1 MNFFSVIACFSEKI
15 SKFAANFKNMQ
26 EDKSDIMDED
36 LLEGESY
43 NSSSEVNEVYP
54 NAEVRVTRAQYSTL
68 HIKRLVEE
76 RKELIIDPDFQRG
89 NVWAKKQGAELVE
102 SILMGIPIPVM
113 YLFEMRDGKKQVVD
127 GRQRISAI
135 LDFLNNKLVLRDLK
149 ILVGYNDCR
158 FSDLDAKMQGIFED
172 SQMYFYIIQPPTPER
187 VKYDIFDRVNRGG
200 TRLTNQEMRNA
211 LYRGKSTRLIS
222 ELSKTDEFLR
232 ATGRGISP
240 KRMKDNYVI
249 LRSISFYLLFQK
261 SETVLEQNGEA
272 IEYKSDIDDFLAK
285 MMIFI
290 NEKASDELIADCK
303 TMFLRAMNNSY
314 EIMGEDAYRFA
325 AYEEKD
331 GRPRKRPINMPLFEM
346 LVYIF
351 SYECVSVNPQITRNS
366 INRFKASY
374 DYQNMLMSNVDSSTN
389 VAERFNAAKKLIEQ
403 IKNDTANN
411 HQ

>member
-1 MNFFSVIACFSEKI
+1 
-15 SKFAANFKNMQ
+15 MQ
-26 EDKSDIMDED
+26 EDRDIDRYDD

-43 NSSSEVNEVYP
+43 NSSAEVNEVYP

-68 HIKRLVEE
+68 HIKRLVED

-135 LDFLNNKLVLRDLK
+135 LDFLNDKLVLKDLK
-149 ILVGYNDCR
+149 ILPEYNDCK

-222 ELSKTDEFLR
+222 ELSKTEEFLR
-232 ATGRGISP
+232 ATGHGISP
-240 KRMKDNYVI
+240 KRKKDNYVV
-249 LRSISFYLLFQK
+249 LRTISFYLLYRK
-261 SETVLEQNGEA
+261 ADVVLKQNGEA

-290 NEKASDELIADCK
+290 NEKASDELIADCR

-314 EIMGEDAYRFA
+314 RIMGEDAYRFA
-325 AYEEKD
+325 AYEDESGKS
-331 GRPRKRPINMPLFEM
+331 RKRPINMPLFEM
-346 LVYIF
+346 LAYIF
-351 SYECVSVNPQITRNS
+351 SDDCVTNNSQITRDA
-366 INRFKASY
+366 INKFKDTY
-374 DYQNMLMSNVDSSTN
+374 DYQKMLMSNVDSSTN
-389 VAERFNAAKKLIEQ
+389 VSERFSTAKKLLEQ
-403 IKNDTANN
+403 IKHDTENID
-411 HQ
+411 

>member
-1 MNFFSVIACFSEKI
+1 
-15 SKFAANFKNMQ
+15 MQ
-26 EDKSDIMDED
+26 EDRDIDRYDD

-43 NSSSEVNEVYP
+43 NSSAEVNEVYP

-68 HIKRLVEE
+68 HIKRLVED

-135 LDFLNNKLVLRDLK
+135 LDFLNDKLVLKDLK
-149 ILVGYNDCR
+149 ILPEYNDCK

-222 ELSKTDEFLR
+222 ELSKTEEFLR
-232 ATGRGISP
+232 ATGHGISP
-240 KRMKDNYVI
+240 KRKKDNYVI
-249 LRSISFYLLFQK
+249 LRTISFYLLYRK
-261 SETVLEQNGEA
+261 ADVVLKQNGEA

-290 NEKASDELIADCK
+290 NEKASDELIADCR

-314 EIMGEDAYRFA
+314 RIMGEDAYRFA
-325 AYEEKD
+325 AYEDESGKS
-331 GRPRKRPINMPLFEM
+331 RKRPINMPLFEM
-346 LVYIF
+346 LAYIF
-351 SYECVSVNPQITRNS
+351 SDDCVTNNSQITRDA
-366 INRFKASY
+366 INKFKDTY
-374 DYQNMLMSNVDSSTN
+374 DYQKMLMSNVDSSTN
-389 VAERFNAAKKLIEQ
+389 VSERFSTAKKLLEQ
-403 IKNDTANN
+403 IKHDTANID
-411 HQ
+411 

>member
-1 MNFFSVIACFSEKI
+1 MS
-15 SKFAANFKNMQ
+15 
-26 EDKSDIMDED
+26 EDKNINMEED

-43 NSSSEVNEVYP
+43 NSSAEVNEVYP

-68 HIKRLVEE
+68 HIKRLVED

-113 YLFEMRDGKKQVVD
+113 YLFEMRDGSKQVVD
-127 GRQRISAI
+127 GRQRIAAI
-135 LDFLNNKLVLRDLK
+135 LDFLNDKLILRDLR
-149 ILVGYNDCR
+149 ILPEYNNFK

-222 ELSKTDEFLR
+222 ELSKSEEFLR
-232 ATGRGISP
+232 ATGHGISS
-240 KRMKDNYVI
+240 KRQKDNYVV
-249 LRSISFYLLFQK
+249 LRSISFYLLYKK
-261 SETVLEQNGEA
+261 SEIVLKQNGES

-290 NEKASDELIADCK
+290 NEKASDELIADCRA
-303 TMFLRAMNNSY
+303 MFLRAMNNSY
-314 EIMGEDAYRFA
+314 DIMGEDAYRFA
-325 AYEEKD
+325 AYEDENGKS
-331 GRPRKRPINMPLFEM
+331 RKRPINMPLFEM
-346 LVYIF
+346 LVFIF
-351 SYECVSVNPQITRNS
+351 SDDCVTTNKFVTRNA
-366 INRFKASY
+366 INKFKKSY
-374 DYQNMLMSNVDSSTN
+374 DYQKMLMSNVDSSTN
-389 VAERFNAAKKLIEQ
+389 VTERFTTALKLIKQ
-403 IKNDTANN
+403 IKDDTSNN
-411 HQ
+411 NQ

>member
-1 MNFFSVIACFSEKI
+1 
-15 SKFAANFKNMQ
+15 MQ
-26 EDKSDIMDED
+26 EDRDIDRYDD

-43 NSSSEVNEVYP
+43 NSSAEVNEVYP

-68 HIKRLVEE
+68 HIKRLVED

-135 LDFLNNKLVLRDLK
+135 LDFLNDKLVLKDLK
-149 ILVGYNDCR
+149 ILPEYNDCK

-222 ELSKTDEFLR
+222 ELSKTEEFLR
-232 ATGRGISP
+232 ATGHGISP
-240 KRMKDNYVI
+240 KRKKDNYVV
-249 LRSISFYLLFQK
+249 LRTISFYLLYK
-261 SETVLEQNGEA
+261 KADVVLKQNGEA

-290 NEKASDELIADCK
+290 NEKASDELIADCR

-314 EIMGEDAYRFA
+314 RIMGEDAYRFA
-325 AYEEKD
+325 AYEDESGKS
-331 GRPRKRPINMPLFEM
+331 RKRPINMPLFEM
-346 LVYIF
+346 LAYVF
-351 SYECVSVNPQITRNS
+351 SDDCVTNNSQFTRDA
-366 INRFKASY
+366 INKFKDTY
-374 DYQNMLMSNVDSSTN
+374 DYQKMLMSNVDSSTN
-389 VAERFNAAKKLIEQ
+389 VSERFSTAKKLLEQ
-403 IKNDTANN
+403 IKHDTANID
-411 HQ
+411 

>member
-1 MNFFSVIACFSEKI
+1 MS
-15 SKFAANFKNMQ
+15 
-26 EDKSDIMDED
+26 EDKNINMEED

-43 NSSSEVNEVYP
+43 NSSAEVNEVYP

-68 HIKRLVEE
+68 HIKRLVED

-113 YLFEMRDGKKQVVD
+113 YLFEMRDGSKQVVD
-127 GRQRISAI
+127 GRQRIAAI
-135 LDFLNNKLVLRDLK
+135 LDFLNDKLILRDLK
-149 ILVGYNDCR
+149 ILPEYNNFK

-222 ELSKTDEFLR
+222 ELSKSEEFLR
-232 ATGRGISP
+232 ATGHGISS
-240 KRMKDNYVI
+240 KRQKDNYVV
-249 LRSISFYLLFQK
+249 LRSISFYLLYKK
-261 SETVLEQNGEA
+261 SEIVLKQNGES

-290 NEKASDELIADCK
+290 NEKASDELIADCRA
-303 TMFLRAMNNSY
+303 MFLRAMNNSY
-314 EIMGEDAYRFA
+314 DIMGEDAYRFA
-325 AYEEKD
+325 AYEDENGKS
-331 GRPRKRPINMPLFEM
+331 RKRPINMPLFEM
-346 LVYIF
+346 LVFIF
-351 SYECVSVNPQITRNS
+351 SDDCVTTNKFVTRNA
-366 INRFKASY
+366 INKFKESY
-374 DYQNMLMSNVDSSTN
+374 DYQKMLMSNVDSSTN
-389 VAERFNAAKKLIEQ
+389 VTERFTTALKLIKQ
-403 IKNDTANN
+403 IKDDTSNN
-411 HQ
+411 NQ

>member
-1 MNFFSVIACFSEKI
+1 
-15 SKFAANFKNMQ
+15 MQ
-26 EDKSDIMDED
+26 EDPYVNKDEE

-43 NSSSEVNEVYP
+43 NSSSEVNQVYP

-68 HIKRLVEE
+68 HIKRLVED
-76 RKELIIDPDFQRG
+76 RKELVIDPDFQRG

-135 LDFLNNKLVLRDLK
+135 LDFLNDKLVLKDLK
-149 ILVGYNDCR
+149 ILPKYNDCR

-222 ELSKTDEFLR
+222 ELSKTEEFLK
-232 ATGRGISP
+232 ATGHGISP
-240 KRMKDNYVI
+240 KRKKDHYVI
-249 LRSISFYLLFQK
+249 LRTISFYLFYKK
-261 SETVLEQNGEA
+261 SDIVLEQNGET

-285 MMIFI
+285 MMVFI
-290 NEKASDELIADCK
+290 NEKASEELIDDCRTK
-303 TMFLRAMNNSY
+303 FLRAMNNSY
-314 EIMGEDAYRFA
+314 SIMGEDAYRFA
-325 AYEEKD
+325 AYEDENGKS
-331 GRPRKRPINMPLFEM
+331 RKRPINMPLFEM
-346 LVYIF
+346 LVYVF
-351 SYECVSVNPQITRNS
+351 SDDCVTKNTQITRKA
-366 INRFKASY
+366 IKKFKDSY
-374 DYQNMLMSNVDSSTN
+374 DYQKMLMSNVDSSTN
-389 VAERFNAAKKLIEQ
+389 VLERFSTANKLLEQ
-403 IKNDTANN
+403 IKDDTANN
-411 HQ
+411 Y

>member
-1 MNFFSVIACFSEKI
+1 
-15 SKFAANFKNMQ
+15 MQ
-26 EDKSDIMDED
+26 EDIEIDRDDD

-43 NSSSEVNEVYP
+43 NSSAEVNEVYP

-135 LDFLNNKLVLRDLK
+135 LDFLNDKLVLKDLK
-149 ILVGYNDCR
+149 ILPEYNDCK
-158 FSDLDAKMQGIFED
+158 FTDLDAKMQGIFED

-222 ELSKTDEFLR
+222 ELSKSEEFLR
-232 ATGRGISP
+232 ATGHGISP
-240 KRMKDNYVI
+240 KRQKDNYVV
-249 LRSISFYLLFQK
+249 LRTISFYLLYKK
-261 SETVLEQNGEA
+261 SELVIKQNGES

-290 NEKASDELIADCK
+290 NEKASDELIADCRA
-303 TMFLRAMNNSY
+303 MFLRAMNNSY
-314 EIMGEDAYRFA
+314 DIMGEDAYRFA
-325 AYEEKD
+325 AYEVETGKS
-331 GRPRKRPINMPLFEM
+331 RKRPINMPLFEM

-351 SYECVSVNPQITRNS
+351 SDSCVRKDIQVTRDV
-366 INRFKASY
+366 IERFKDSY
-374 DYQNMLMSNVDSSTN
+374 DYQILLMSNVDSSIN
-389 VAERFNAAKKLIEQ
+389 VMERFTTAEKLLEQ
-403 IKNDTANN
+403 IKNDTANSN
-411 HQ
+411 

>member
-1 MNFFSVIACFSEKI
+1 MS
-15 SKFAANFKNMQ
+15 
-26 EDKSDIMDED
+26 EDKNINMEED

-43 NSSSEVNEVYP
+43 NSSAEVNEVYP

-68 HIKRLVEE
+68 HIKRLVED

-113 YLFEMRDGKKQVVD
+113 YLFEMRDGSKQVVD
-127 GRQRISAI
+127 GRQRIAAI
-135 LDFLNNKLVLRDLK
+135 LDFLNDKLILRDLK
-149 ILVGYNDCR
+149 ILPEYNNFK

-222 ELSKTDEFLR
+222 ELSKSEEFLR
-232 ATGRGISP
+232 ATGHGISS
-240 KRMKDNYVI
+240 KRQKDNYVV
-249 LRSISFYLLFQK
+249 LRSISFYLFYKK
-261 SETVLEQNGEA
+261 SEFVLKQNGES

-290 NEKASDELIADCK
+290 NEKASDELIADCRA
-303 TMFLRAMNNSY
+303 MFLRAMNNSY
-314 EIMGEDAYRFA
+314 DIMGEDAYRFA
-325 AYEEKD
+325 AYEDENGKS
-331 GRPRKRPINMPLFEM
+331 RKRPINMPLFEM
-346 LVYIF
+346 LVFIF
-351 SYECVSVNPQITRNS
+351 SDDCVTTNKFVTRNA
-366 INRFKASY
+366 INKFKESY
-374 DYQNMLMSNVDSSTN
+374 DYQKMLMSNVDSSTN
-389 VAERFNAAKKLIEQ
+389 VTERFTTALKLIKQ
-403 IKNDTANN
+403 IKDDTSNN
-411 HQ
+411 NQ

>member
-1 MNFFSVIACFSEKI
+1 MS
-15 SKFAANFKNMQ
+15 
-26 EDKSDIMDED
+26 EDKNINMEED

-43 NSSSEVNEVYP
+43 NSSAEVNEVYP

-68 HIKRLVEE
+68 HIKRLVED

-113 YLFEMRDGKKQVVD
+113 YLFEMRDGSKQVVD
-127 GRQRISAI
+127 GRQRIAAI
-135 LDFLNNKLVLRDLK
+135 LDFLNDKLILRDLK
-149 ILVGYNDCR
+149 ILPEYNNFK

-222 ELSKTDEFLR
+222 ELSKSEEFLR
-232 ATGRGISP
+232 ATGHGISS
-240 KRMKDNYVI
+240 KRQKDNYVV
-249 LRSISFYLLFQK
+249 LRSISFYLLYKK
-261 SETVLEQNGEA
+261 SEIVLKQNGES

-290 NEKASDELIADCK
+290 NEKASDELIADCRA
-303 TMFLRAMNNSY
+303 MFLRAMNNSFD
-314 EIMGEDAYRFA
+314 IMGEDAYRFV
-325 AYEEKD
+325 AYEDENGKS
-331 GRPRKRPINMPLFEM
+331 RKRPINMPLFEM
-346 LVYIF
+346 LVFIF
-351 SYECVSVNPQITRNS
+351 SDDCVTTNKLVTRNA
-366 INRFKASY
+366 INKFKESY
-374 DYQNMLMSNVDSSTN
+374 DYQKMLMSNVDSSTN
-389 VAERFNAAKKLIEQ
+389 VTERFTTALKLIKQ
-403 IKNDTANN
+403 IKDDTSNN
-411 HQ
+411 NQ

>member
-1 MNFFSVIACFSEKI
+1 
-15 SKFAANFKNMQ
+15 MQ
-26 EDKSDIMDED
+26 EDIEIDRDDD

-43 NSSSEVNEVYP
+43 NSWAEVNEVYP

-135 LDFLNNKLVLRDLK
+135 LDFLNDKLVLKDLK
-149 ILVGYNDCR
+149 ILPEYNDCK
-158 FSDLDAKMQGIFED
+158 FTDLDAKMQGIFED

-222 ELSKTDEFLR
+222 ELSKSEEFLR
-232 ATGRGISP
+232 ATGHGISP
-240 KRMKDNYVI
+240 KRQKDNYVV
-249 LRSISFYLLFQK
+249 LRTISFYLLYKK
-261 SETVLEQNGEA
+261 SELVIKQNGES

-290 NEKASDELIADCK
+290 NEKASDELIADCRA
-303 TMFLRAMNNSY
+303 MFLRAMNNSY
-314 EIMGEDAYRFA
+314 DIMGEGAYRFA
-325 AYEEKD
+325 AYEVETGKS
-331 GRPRKRPINMPLFEM
+331 RKRPINMPLFEM

-351 SYECVSVNPQITRNS
+351 SDSCVRKDIQVTRDV
-366 INRFKASY
+366 IERFKDSY
-374 DYQNMLMSNVDSSTN
+374 DYQILLMSNVDSSIN
-389 VAERFNAAKKLIEQ
+389 VMERFTTAEKLLEQ
-403 IKNDTANN
+403 IKNDTANSN
-411 HQ
+411 

>member
-1 MNFFSVIACFSEKI
+1 MS
-15 SKFAANFKNMQ
+15 
-26 EDKSDIMDED
+26 EDKNINMGED

-43 NSSSEVNEVYP
+43 NSSAEVNEVYP

-68 HIKRLVEE
+68 HIKRLVED

-135 LDFLNNKLVLRDLK
+135 LDFLNDKLVLKDLK
-149 ILVGYNDCR
+149 ILPEYNDCK

-222 ELSKTDEFLR
+222 ELSKTEEFLR
-232 ATGRGISP
+232 ATGHGISP
-240 KRMKDNYVI
+240 KRKKDNYVI
-249 LRSISFYLLFQK
+249 LRTISFYLLYRK
-261 SETVLEQNGEA
+261 ADVVLKQNGEA

-290 NEKASDELIADCK
+290 NEKASDELIADCR

-314 EIMGEDAYRFA
+314 RIMGEDAYRFA
-325 AYEEKD
+325 AYEDESGKS
-331 GRPRKRPINMPLFEM
+331 RKRPINMPLFEM
-346 LVYIF
+346 LAYIF
-351 SYECVSVNPQITRNS
+351 SDDCVTNNSQITRDA
-366 INRFKASY
+366 INKFKDTY
-374 DYQNMLMSNVDSSTN
+374 DYQKMLMSNVDSSTN
-389 VAERFNAAKKLIEQ
+389 VSERFSTAKKLLEQ
-403 IKNDTANN
+403 IKHDTANID
-411 HQ
+411 

>member
-1 MNFFSVIACFSEKI
+1 
-15 SKFAANFKNMQ
+15 MQ
-26 EDKSDIMDED
+26 EDRDIDRYDD

-43 NSSSEVNEVYP
+43 NSSAEVNEVYP

-68 HIKRLVEE
+68 HIKRLVED

-135 LDFLNNKLVLRDLK
+135 LDFLNDKLVLKDLK
-149 ILVGYNDCR
+149 ILPEYNDCK

-222 ELSKTDEFLR
+222 ELSKTEEFLR
-232 ATGRGISP
+232 ATGHGISP
-240 KRMKDNYVI
+240 KRKKDNYVV
-249 LRSISFYLLFQK
+249 LRTISFYLLYRK
-261 SETVLEQNGEA
+261 ADVVLKQNGEA

-290 NEKASDELIADCK
+290 NEKASDELIADCR

-314 EIMGEDAYRFA
+314 RIMGEDAYRFA
-325 AYEEKD
+325 AYEDESGKS
-331 GRPRKRPINMPLFEM
+331 RKRPINMPLFEM
-346 LVYIF
+346 LAYIF
-351 SYECVSVNPQITRNS
+351 SDDCVTNNSQITRDA
-366 INRFKASY
+366 INKFKDTY
-374 DYQNMLMSNVDSSTN
+374 DYQKMLMSNVDSSTN
-389 VAERFNAAKKLIEQ
+389 VTERF
-403 IKNDTANN
+403 
-411 HQ
+411 

>member
-1 MNFFSVIACFSEKI
+1 MS
-15 SKFAANFKNMQ
+15 
-26 EDKSDIMDED
+26 EDKNINMEED

-43 NSSSEVNEVYP
+43 NSSAEVNEVYP

-68 HIKRLVEE
+68 HIKRLVED

-113 YLFEMRDGKKQVVD
+113 YLFEVKDGKKQVVD
-127 GRQRISAI
+127 GRQRITAI
-135 LDFLNNKLVLRDLK
+135 LDFLNDKLVLRDLK
-149 ILVGYNDCR
+149 ILPKYNDCR

-222 ELSKTDEFLR
+222 ELSKSEEFLR
-232 ATGRGISP
+232 ATGHGISP
-240 KRMKDNYVI
+240 KRQKDNYVV
-249 LRSISFYLLFQK
+249 LRTISFYLLYRK
-261 SETVLEQNGEA
+261 AEDVLRQNGEA

-290 NEKASDELIADCK
+290 NEKASDELIADCRA
-303 TMFLRAMNNSY
+303 MFLRAMNNSY
-314 EIMGEDAYRFA
+314 DIMGEDAYRFA
-325 AYEEKD
+325 AYEDENGKS
-331 GRPRKRPINMPLFEM
+331 RKRPINMPLFEM

-351 SYECVSVNPQITRNS
+351 SDDCVSVDPQITRNA
-366 INRFKASY
+366 IDKFKDTY
-374 DYQNMLMSNVDSSTN
+374 DYQKMLMSNVDSSTN
-389 VAERFNAAKKLIEQ
+389 VTERFSTAKKLIDQ
-403 IKNDTANN
+403 IKHDTANN
-411 HQ
+411 YQ

>member
-1 MNFFSVIACFSEKI
+1 
-15 SKFAANFKNMQ
+15 MQ
-26 EDKSDIMDED
+26 EDRDIDRYDD

-43 NSSSEVNEVYP
+43 NSSAEVNEVYP

-68 HIKRLVEE
+68 HIKRLVED

-135 LDFLNNKLVLRDLK
+135 LDFLNDKLVLKDLK
-149 ILVGYNDCR
+149 ILPEYNDCK

-222 ELSKTDEFLR
+222 ELSKTEEFLR
-232 ATGRGISP
+232 ATGHGISP
-240 KRMKDNYVI
+240 KRKKDNYVV
-249 LRSISFYLLFQK
+249 LRTISFYLLYRK
-261 SETVLEQNGEA
+261 ADVVLKQNGEA

-290 NEKASDELIADCK
+290 NEKASDELIADCR

-314 EIMGEDAYRFA
+314 RIMGEDAYRFA
-325 AYEEKD
+325 AYEDESGKS
-331 GRPRKRPINMPLFEM
+331 RKRPINMPLFEM
-346 LVYIF
+346 LAYIF
-351 SYECVSVNPQITRNS
+351 SDDCVTNNSQITRDA
-366 INRFKASY
+366 INKFKDTY
-374 DYQNMLMSNVDSSTN
+374 DYQKMLMSNVDSSTN
-389 VAERFNAAKKLIEQ
+389 VSERFSTAKKLLEQ
-403 IKNDTANN
+403 IKHDTANID
-411 HQ
+411 

>member
-1 MNFFSVIACFSEKI
+1 MS
-15 SKFAANFKNMQ
+15 
-26 EDKSDIMDED
+26 EDKNINMEED

-43 NSSSEVNEVYP
+43 NSSAEVNEVYP

-68 HIKRLVEE
+68 HIKRLVED

-113 YLFEMRDGKKQVVD
+113 YLFEMRDGSKQVVD
-127 GRQRISAI
+127 GRQRITAI
-135 LDFLNNKLVLRDLK
+135 LDFLNDKLVLKDLK
-149 ILVGYNDCR
+149 ILPEYNYCR

-222 ELSKTDEFLR
+222 ELSKSEEFLK
-232 ATGRGISP
+232 ATGHGISS
-240 KRMKDNYVI
+240 KRQKDNYVV
-249 LRSISFYLLFQK
+249 LRSISFYLLYRK
-261 SETVLEQNGEA
+261 SETVLKQNGEA

-290 NEKASDELIADCK
+290 NEKASDELIADCRA
-303 TMFLRAMNNSY
+303 MFLRAMHNSY
-314 EIMGEDAYRFA
+314 DIMGEDAYRFA
-325 AYEEKD
+325 AYEDENGKS
-331 GRPRKRPINMPLFEM
+331 RKRPINMPLFEM
-346 LVYIF
+346 LVFIF
-351 SYECVSVNPQITRNS
+351 TDDCVTVNKLVTRNA
-366 INRFKASY
+366 INRFKESY
-374 DYQNMLMSNVDSSTN
+374 DYQQMLMSNVDSSTN
-389 VAERFNAAKKLIEQ
+389 VTERFTTALKLIKQ
-403 IKNDTANN
+403 IKDDTSNN
-411 HQ
+411 NQ

>member
-1 MNFFSVIACFSEKI
+1 
-15 SKFAANFKNMQ
+15 MQ
-26 EDKSDIMDED
+26 EDRDIDRYDD

-43 NSSSEVNEVYP
+43 NSSAEVNEVYP
-54 NAEVRVTRAQYSTL
+54 NAEVRVTRAQYSSL
-68 HIKRLVEE
+68 HIKRLVED

-135 LDFLNNKLVLRDLK
+135 LDFLNDKLVLKDLK
-149 ILVGYNDCR
+149 ILPEYNDCK

-222 ELSKTDEFLR
+222 ELSKTEEFLR
-232 ATGRGISP
+232 ATGHGISP
-240 KRMKDNYVI
+240 KRKKDNYVV
-249 LRSISFYLLFQK
+249 LRTISFYLLYRK
-261 SETVLEQNGEA
+261 ADVVLKQNGEA

-290 NEKASDELIADCK
+290 NEKASDELIADCR

-314 EIMGEDAYRFA
+314 RIMGEDAYRFA
-325 AYEEKD
+325 AYEDESGKS
-331 GRPRKRPINMPLFEM
+331 RKRPINMPLFEM
-346 LVYIF
+346 LAYIF
-351 SYECVSVNPQITRNS
+351 SDDCVTNNSQITRDA
-366 INRFKASY
+366 INKFKDTY
-374 DYQNMLMSNVDSSTN
+374 DYQKMLMSNVDSSTN
-389 VAERFNAAKKLIEQ
+389 VTERFSTAKKLLEQ
-403 IKNDTANN
+403 IKHDTANID
-411 HQ
+411 

>member
-1 MNFFSVIACFSEKI
+1 MS
-15 SKFAANFKNMQ
+15 
-26 EDKSDIMDED
+26 EDKNINMEED

-43 NSSSEVNEVYP
+43 NSSAEVNEVYP

-68 HIKRLVEE
+68 HIKRLVED

-113 YLFEMRDGKKQVVD
+113 YLFEMRDGSKQVVD
-127 GRQRISAI
+127 GRQRIAAI
-135 LDFLNNKLVLRDLK
+135 LDFLNDKLILRDLR
-149 ILVGYNDCR
+149 ILPEYNNFK

-222 ELSKTDEFLR
+222 ELSKSEEFLR
-232 ATGRGISP
+232 ATGHGISS
-240 KRMKDNYVI
+240 KRQKDNYVV
-249 LRSISFYLLFQK
+249 LRSISFYLLYKK
-261 SETVLEQNGEA
+261 SEIVLKQNGES

-290 NEKASDELIADCK
+290 NEKASDELIADCRA
-303 TMFLRAMNNSY
+303 MFLRAMNNSY
-314 EIMGEDAYRFA
+314 DIMGEDAYRFA
-325 AYEEKD
+325 AYEDENGKS
-331 GRPRKRPINMPLFEM
+331 RKRPINMPLFEM
-346 LVYIF
+346 LVFIF
-351 SYECVSVNPQITRNS
+351 SDDCVTTNKFVTRNS
-366 INRFKASY
+366 INKFKKSY
-374 DYQNMLMSNVDSSTN
+374 DYQKMLMSNVDSSTN
-389 VAERFNAAKKLIEQ
+389 VTERFTTALKLIKQ
-403 IKNDTANN
+403 IKDDTSNN
-411 HQ
+411 NQ

>member
-1 MNFFSVIACFSEKI
+1 
-15 SKFAANFKNMQ
+15 MQ
-26 EDKSDIMDED
+26 EDRDIDRYDD

-43 NSSSEVNEVYP
+43 NSSAEVNEVYP

-68 HIKRLVEE
+68 HIKRLVED

-135 LDFLNNKLVLRDLK
+135 LDFLNDKLVLKDLK
-149 ILVGYNDCR
+149 ILPEYNDCK

-222 ELSKTDEFLR
+222 ELSKTEEFLR
-232 ATGRGISP
+232 ATGHGISP
-240 KRMKDNYVI
+240 KRKKDNYVI
-249 LRSISFYLLFQK
+249 LRTISFYLLYRK
-261 SETVLEQNGEA
+261 ADVVLKQNGEA

-290 NEKASDELIADCK
+290 NEKASDELIADCR

-314 EIMGEDAYRFA
+314 RIMGEDAYRFA
-325 AYEEKD
+325 AYEDESGKS
-331 GRPRKRPINMPLFEM
+331 RKRPINMPLFEM
-346 LVYIF
+346 LAYIF
-351 SYECVSVNPQITRNS
+351 SDDCVTNNSKITRDA
-366 INRFKASY
+366 INKFKDTY
-374 DYQNMLMSNVDSSTN
+374 DYQKMLMSNVDSSTN
-389 VAERFNAAKKLIEQ
+389 VSERFSTAKKLLEQ
-403 IKNDTANN
+403 IKHDTANID
-411 HQ
+411 

>member
-1 MNFFSVIACFSEKI
+1 
-15 SKFAANFKNMQ
+15 MQ
-26 EDKSDIMDED
+26 EDPYVNKDEE

-43 NSSSEVNEVYP
+43 NSSSEVNQVYP

-68 HIKRLVEE
+68 HIKRLVED
-76 RKELIIDPDFQRG
+76 RKELVIDPDFQRG

-135 LDFLNNKLVLRDLK
+135 LDFLNDKLVLKDLK
-149 ILVGYNDCR
+149 ILPKYNDCR

-222 ELSKTDEFLR
+222 ELSKTEEFLK
-232 ATGRGISP
+232 ATGHGISP
-240 KRMKDNYVI
+240 KRKKDHYVI
-249 LRSISFYLLFQK
+249 LRTISFYLFYKK
-261 SETVLEQNGEA
+261 SDIVLEQNGET

-285 MMIFI
+285 MMVFI
-290 NEKASDELIADCK
+290 NEKASEELIDDCRTK
-303 TMFLRAMNNSY
+303 FLRAMNNSY
-314 EIMGEDAYRFA
+314 SIMGEDAYRFA
-325 AYEEKD
+325 AYEDENGKS
-331 GRPRKRPINMPLFEM
+331 RKRPINMPLFEM
-346 LVYIF
+346 LVYVF
-351 SYECVSVNPQITRNS
+351 SDDCVAKNTQITRKA
-366 INRFKASY
+366 IKKFKDSY
-374 DYQNMLMSNVDSSTN
+374 DYQKMLMSNVDSSTN
-389 VAERFNAAKKLIEQ
+389 VLERFSTANKLLEQ
-403 IKNDTANN
+403 IKDDTANN
-411 HQ
+411 Y

>member
-1 MNFFSVIACFSEKI
+1 MS
-15 SKFAANFKNMQ
+15 
-26 EDKSDIMDED
+26 EDKNINMEED

-43 NSSSEVNEVYP
+43 NSSAEVNEVYP

-68 HIKRLVEE
+68 HIKRLVED

-113 YLFEMRDGKKQVVD
+113 YLFEMRDGSKQVVD
-127 GRQRISAI
+127 GRQRIAAI
-135 LDFLNNKLVLRDLK
+135 LDFLNDKLILRDLK
-149 ILVGYNDCR
+149 ILPEYNNFK

-222 ELSKTDEFLR
+222 ELSKSEEFLR
-232 ATGRGISP
+232 ATGHGISS
-240 KRMKDNYVI
+240 KRQKDNYVV
-249 LRSISFYLLFQK
+249 LRSISFYLLYKK
-261 SETVLEQNGEA
+261 SEIVLKQNGES

-290 NEKASDELIADCK
+290 NEKASDELIADCRA
-303 TMFLRAMNNSY
+303 MFLRAMNNSY
-314 EIMGEDAYRFA
+314 DIMGEDAYRFA
-325 AYEEKD
+325 AYEDENGKS
-331 GRPRKRPINMPLFEM
+331 RKRPINMPLFEM
-346 LVYIF
+346 LVFIF
-351 SYECVSVNPQITRNS
+351 SDDCVTTNKLVTRNA
-366 INRFKASY
+366 INKFKESY
-374 DYQNMLMSNVDSSTN
+374 DYQKMLMSNVDSSTN
-389 VAERFNAAKKLIEQ
+389 VTERFTTALKLIKQ
-403 IKNDTANN
+403 IKNDTSNN
-411 HQ
+411 NQ

>member
-1 MNFFSVIACFSEKI
+1 MS
-15 SKFAANFKNMQ
+15 
-26 EDKSDIMDED
+26 EDKNINMEED

-43 NSSSEVNEVYP
+43 NSSAEVNEVYP

-68 HIKRLVEE
+68 HIKRLVED

-113 YLFEMRDGKKQVVD
+113 YLFEMRDGSKQVVD
-127 GRQRISAI
+127 GRQRIAAI
-135 LDFLNNKLVLRDLK
+135 LDFLNDKLILRDLK
-149 ILVGYNDCR
+149 ILPEYNNFK

-222 ELSKTDEFLR
+222 ELSKSEKFLR
-232 ATGRGISP
+232 ATGHGISS
-240 KRMKDNYVI
+240 KRQKDNYVV
-249 LRSISFYLLFQK
+249 LRSISFYLLYKK
-261 SETVLEQNGEA
+261 SEFVLKQNGES

-290 NEKASDELIADCK
+290 NEKASDELIADCRA
-303 TMFLRAMNNSY
+303 MFLRAMNNSY
-314 EIMGEDAYRFA
+314 DIMGEDAYRFA
-325 AYEEKD
+325 AYEDENGKS
-331 GRPRKRPINMPLFEM
+331 RKRPINMPLFEM
-346 LVYIF
+346 LVFIF
-351 SYECVSVNPQITRNS
+351 SDDCVTTNKLVTRNA
-366 INRFKASY
+366 INKFKESY
-374 DYQNMLMSNVDSSTN
+374 DYQKMLMSNVDSSTN
-389 VAERFNAAKKLIEQ
+389 VTERFTTALKLIKQ
-403 IKNDTANN
+403 IKDDTSNN
-411 HQ
+411 NQ

>member
-1 MNFFSVIACFSEKI
+1 MS
-15 SKFAANFKNMQ
+15 
-26 EDKSDIMDED
+26 EDKNINMEED

-43 NSSSEVNEVYP
+43 NSSAEVNEVYP

-68 HIKRLVEE
+68 HIKRLVED

-113 YLFEMRDGKKQVVD
+113 YLFEMRDGSKQVVD
-127 GRQRISAI
+127 GRQRIAAI
-135 LDFLNNKLVLRDLK
+135 LDFLNDKLILRDLR
-149 ILVGYNDCR
+149 ILPEYNNFK

-222 ELSKTDEFLR
+222 ELSKSEEFLR
-232 ATGRGISP
+232 ATGHGISS
-240 KRMKDNYVI
+240 KRQKDNYVV
-249 LRSISFYLLFQK
+249 LRSISFYLLYKK
-261 SETVLEQNGEA
+261 SEVVLKQNGES

-290 NEKASDELIADCK
+290 NEKASDELIADCRA
-303 TMFLRAMNNSY
+303 MFLRAMNNSY
-314 EIMGEDAYRFA
+314 DIMGEDAYRFA
-325 AYEEKD
+325 AYEDENGKS
-331 GRPRKRPINMPLFEM
+331 RKRPINMPLFEM
-346 LVYIF
+346 LVFIF
-351 SYECVSVNPQITRNS
+351 SDDCVTTNKLVTRNA
-366 INRFKASY
+366 INKFKESY
-374 DYQNMLMSNVDSSTN
+374 DYQKMLMSNVDSSTN
-389 VAERFNAAKKLIEQ
+389 VTERFTTALKLIKQ
-403 IKNDTANN
+403 IKDDTSNN
-411 HQ
+411 NQ

>member
-1 MNFFSVIACFSEKI
+1 
-15 SKFAANFKNMQ
+15 MQ
-26 EDKSDIMDED
+26 EDRDRDIDRYDD

-43 NSSSEVNEVYP
+43 NSSAEVNEVYP

-68 HIKRLVEE
+68 HIKRLVED

-135 LDFLNNKLVLRDLK
+135 LDFLNDKLVLKDLK
-149 ILVGYNDCR
+149 ILPEYNDCK

-222 ELSKTDEFLR
+222 ELSKTEEFLR
-232 ATGRGISP
+232 ATGHGISP
-240 KRMKDNYVI
+240 KRKKDNYVI
-249 LRSISFYLLFQK
+249 LRTISFYLLYRK
-261 SETVLEQNGEA
+261 ADVVLKQNGEA

-290 NEKASDELIADCK
+290 NEKASDELIADCR

-314 EIMGEDAYRFA
+314 RIMGEDAYRFA
-325 AYEEKD
+325 AYEDESGKS
-331 GRPRKRPINMPLFEM
+331 RKRPINMPLFEM
-346 LVYIF
+346 LAYIF
-351 SYECVSVNPQITRNS
+351 SDDCVTNNSQITRDA
-366 INRFKASY
+366 INKFKDTY
-374 DYQNMLMSNVDSSTN
+374 DYQKMLMSNVDSSTN
-389 VAERFNAAKKLIEQ
+389 VSERFSTAKKLLEQ
-403 IKNDTANN
+403 IKHDTANID
-411 HQ
+411 

>member
-1 MNFFSVIACFSEKI
+1 MS
-15 SKFAANFKNMQ
+15 
-26 EDKSDIMDED
+26 EDKNINMEED

-43 NSSSEVNEVYP
+43 NSSAEVNDVYP

-68 HIKRLVEE
+68 HIKRLVED

-113 YLFEMRDGKKQVVD
+113 YLFEMRDGSKQVVD
-127 GRQRISAI
+127 GRQRIAAI
-135 LDFLNNKLVLRDLK
+135 LDFLNDKLILRDLK
-149 ILVGYNDCR
+149 ILPEYNNFK

-222 ELSKTDEFLR
+222 ELSKSEEFLR
-232 ATGRGISP
+232 ATGHGISS
-240 KRMKDNYVI
+240 KRQKDNYVV
-249 LRSISFYLLFQK
+249 LRSISFYLLYKK
-261 SETVLEQNGEA
+261 SEIVLKQNGES

-290 NEKASDELIADCK
+290 NEKASDELIADCRA
-303 TMFLRAMNNSY
+303 MFLRAMNNSY
-314 EIMGEDAYRFA
+314 DIMGEDAYRFA
-325 AYEEKD
+325 AYEDENGKS
-331 GRPRKRPINMPLFEM
+331 RKRPINMPLFEM
-346 LVYIF
+346 LVFIF
-351 SYECVSVNPQITRNS
+351 SDDCVTTNKFVTRNA
-366 INRFKASY
+366 INKFKESY
-374 DYQNMLMSNVDSSTN
+374 DYQKMLMSNVDSSTN
-389 VAERFNAAKKLIEQ
+389 VTERFTTALKLIKQ
-403 IKNDTANN
+403 IKDDTSNN
-411 HQ
+411 NQ

>member
-1 MNFFSVIACFSEKI
+1 
-15 SKFAANFKNMQ
+15 MQ
-26 EDKSDIMDED
+26 EDRDIDRYDD

-43 NSSSEVNEVYP
+43 NSSAEVNEVYP

-68 HIKRLVEE
+68 HIKRLVED

-135 LDFLNNKLVLRDLK
+135 LDFLNDKLVLKDLK
-149 ILVGYNDCR
+149 ILPEYNDCK

-222 ELSKTDEFLR
+222 ELSKTEEFLR
-232 ATGRGISP
+232 ATGHGISP
-240 KRMKDNYVI
+240 KRKKDNYVI
-249 LRSISFYLLFQK
+249 LRTISFYLLYRK
-261 SETVLEQNGEA
+261 ADVVLKQNGEA

-290 NEKASDELIADCK
+290 NEKASDELIADCR

-314 EIMGEDAYRFA
+314 RIMGEDAYRFA
-325 AYEEKD
+325 ANEDESGKS
-331 GRPRKRPINMPLFEM
+331 RKRPINMPLFEM
-346 LVYIF
+346 LAYIF
-351 SYECVSVNPQITRNS
+351 SDDCVTNNSQITRDA
-366 INRFKASY
+366 INKFKDTY
-374 DYQNMLMSNVDSSTN
+374 DYQKMLMSNVDSSTN
-389 VAERFNAAKKLIEQ
+389 VSERFSTAKKLLEQ
-403 IKNDTANN
+403 IKHDTANID
-411 HQ
+411 

>member
-1 MNFFSVIACFSEKI
+1 
-15 SKFAANFKNMQ
+15 MQ
-26 EDKSDIMDED
+26 EDRDRDIDRYDD

-43 NSSSEVNEVYP
+43 NSSAEVNEVYP

-68 HIKRLVEE
+68 HIKRLVED

-135 LDFLNNKLVLRDLK
+135 LDFLNDKLVLKDLK
-149 ILVGYNDCR
+149 ILPEYNDCK

-222 ELSKTDEFLR
+222 ELSKTEEFLR
-232 ATGRGISP
+232 ATGHGISP
-240 KRMKDNYVI
+240 KRKKDNYVV
-249 LRSISFYLLFQK
+249 LRTISFYLLYRK
-261 SETVLEQNGEA
+261 ADVVLKQNGEA

-290 NEKASDELIADCK
+290 NEKASDELIADCR

-314 EIMGEDAYRFA
+314 RIMGEDAYRFA
-325 AYEEKD
+325 AYEDESGKS
-331 GRPRKRPINMPLFEM
+331 RKRPINMPLFEM
-346 LVYIF
+346 LAYIF
-351 SYECVSVNPQITRNS
+351 SDDCVTNNSQITRDA
-366 INRFKASY
+366 INKFKDTY
-374 DYQNMLMSNVDSSTN
+374 DYQKMLMSNVDSSTN
-389 VAERFNAAKKLIEQ
+389 VTERFSTAKKLLEQ
-403 IKNDTANN
+403 IKHDTANID
-411 HQ
+411 

>member
-1 MNFFSVIACFSEKI
+1 
-15 SKFAANFKNMQ
+15 MQ
-26 EDKSDIMDED
+26 EDRDIDRYDD

-43 NSSSEVNEVYP
+43 NSSAEVNEVYP

-68 HIKRLVEE
+68 HIKRLVED

-135 LDFLNNKLVLRDLK
+135 LDFLNDKLVLKDLK
-149 ILVGYNDCR
+149 ILPEYNDCK

-222 ELSKTDEFLR
+222 ELSKTEEFLR
-232 ATGRGISP
+232 ATGHGISP
-240 KRMKDNYVI
+240 KRKKDNYVI
-249 LRSISFYLLFQK
+249 LRTISFYLLYRK
-261 SETVLEQNGEA
+261 ADVVIKQNGEA

-290 NEKASDELIADCK
+290 NEKASDELIADCR

-314 EIMGEDAYRFA
+314 RIMGEDAYRFA
-325 AYEEKD
+325 AYEDESGKS
-331 GRPRKRPINMPLFEM
+331 RKRPINMPLFEM
-346 LVYIF
+346 LAYIF
-351 SYECVSVNPQITRNS
+351 SDDCVTNNSQITRDA
-366 INRFKASY
+366 INKFKDTY
-374 DYQNMLMSNVDSSTN
+374 DYQKMLMSNVDSSTN
-389 VAERFNAAKKLIEQ
+389 VSERFSTAKKLLEQ
-403 IKNDTANN
+403 IKHDTANID
-411 HQ
+411 

>member
-1 MNFFSVIACFSEKI
+1 MT
-15 SKFAANFKNMQ
+15 
-26 EDKSDIMDED
+26 EDKNINMEDD

-43 NSSSEVNEVYP
+43 NSSAEVNEVYP

-68 HIKRLVEE
+68 HIKRLVED

-113 YLFEMRDGKKQVVD
+113 YLFEMRDGSKQVVD
-127 GRQRISAI
+127 GRQRIAAI
-135 LDFLNNKLVLRDLK
+135 LDFLNDKLVLKDLK
-149 ILVGYNDCR
+149 ILPEYNDCK

-222 ELSKTDEFLR
+222 ELSKSEEFLR
-232 ATGRGISP
+232 ATGHGISP
-240 KRMKDNYVI
+240 KRQKDNYVV
-249 LRSISFYLLFQK
+249 LRSLSFYLLYRKFDI
-261 SETVLEQNGEA
+261 VLKLNGEA

-290 NEKASDELIADCK
+290 NEKASDELIVDCRE
-303 TMFLRAMNNSY
+303 MFLRAMDNSY
-314 EIMGEDAYRFA
+314 DIMGEDAYRFA
-325 AYEEKD
+325 AYEDESGKS
-331 GRPRKRPINMPLFEM
+331 RKRPINMPLFEM
-346 LVYIF
+346 LVFIF
-351 SYECVSVNPQITRNS
+351 SDECVTANKLVTRNA
-366 INRFKASY
+366 INKFKETY
-374 DYQNMLMSNVDSSTN
+374 DYQKMLMSNVDSSTN
-389 VAERFNAAKKLIEQ
+389 VTERFTTALKLIKQ
-403 IKNDTANN
+403 IKNDTTIN
-411 HQ
+411 H

>member
-1 MNFFSVIACFSEKI
+1 
-15 SKFAANFKNMQ
+15 MQ
-26 EDKSDIMDED
+26 EDRDIDRYDD

-43 NSSSEVNEVYP
+43 NSSAEVNEVYP

-68 HIKRLVEE
+68 HIKRLVED

-135 LDFLNNKLVLRDLK
+135 LDFLNDKLVLKDLK
-149 ILVGYNDCR
+149 ILPEYNDCK

-222 ELSKTDEFLR
+222 ELSKTEEFLR
-232 ATGRGISP
+232 ATGHGISP
-240 KRMKDNYVI
+240 KRKKDNYVV
-249 LRSISFYLLFQK
+249 LRTISFYLLYRK
-261 SETVLEQNGEA
+261 ADVVLKQNGEA
-272 IEYKSDIDDFLAK
+272 IEYRSDIDDFLAK

-290 NEKASDELIADCK
+290 NEKASDELIADCR

-314 EIMGEDAYRFA
+314 RIMGEDAYRFA
-325 AYEEKD
+325 AYEDESGKS
-331 GRPRKRPINMPLFEM
+331 RKRPINMPLFEM
-346 LVYIF
+346 LAYIF
-351 SYECVSVNPQITRNS
+351 SDDCVTNNSQITRDA
-366 INRFKASY
+366 INKFKDTY
-374 DYQNMLMSNVDSSTN
+374 DYQKMLMSNVDSSTN
-389 VAERFNAAKKLIEQ
+389 VTERFSTAKKLLEQ
-403 IKNDTANN
+403 IKHDTANID
-411 HQ
+411 

>member
-1 MNFFSVIACFSEKI
+1 
-15 SKFAANFKNMQ
+15 MQ
-26 EDKSDIMDED
+26 EDRDIDRYDD

-43 NSSSEVNEVYP
+43 NSSAEVNEVYP

-68 HIKRLVEE
+68 HIKRLVED

-135 LDFLNNKLVLRDLK
+135 LDFLNDKLVLKDLK
-149 ILVGYNDCR
+149 ILPEYNDCK

-222 ELSKTDEFLR
+222 ELSKTEEFLR
-232 ATGRGISP
+232 ATGHGISP
-240 KRMKDNYVI
+240 KRKKDNYVV
-249 LRSISFYLLFQK
+249 LRTISFYLLYRK
-261 SETVLEQNGEA
+261 ADVVLKQNGEA

-285 MMIFI
+285 MMFFI
-290 NEKASDELIADCK
+290 NEKASDELIADCR

-314 EIMGEDAYRFA
+314 RIMGEDAYRFA
-325 AYEEKD
+325 AYEDESGKS
-331 GRPRKRPINMPLFEM
+331 RKRPINMPLFEM
-346 LVYIF
+346 LAYIF
-351 SYECVSVNPQITRNS
+351 SDDCVTNNSQITRDA
-366 INRFKASY
+366 INKFKDTY
-374 DYQNMLMSNVDSSTN
+374 DYQKMLMSNVDSSTN
-389 VAERFNAAKKLIEQ
+389 VTERFSTAKKLLEQ
-403 IKNDTANN
+403 IKHDTANID
-411 HQ
+411 

>member
-1 MNFFSVIACFSEKI
+1 MS
-15 SKFAANFKNMQ
+15 
-26 EDKSDIMDED
+26 EDKNINMEED

-43 NSSSEVNEVYP
+43 NSSAEVNEVYP

-68 HIKRLVEE
+68 HIKRLVED

-113 YLFEMRDGKKQVVD
+113 YLFEMRDGSKQVVD
-127 GRQRISAI
+127 GRQRIAAI
-135 LDFLNNKLVLRDLK
+135 LDFLNDKLILRDLK
-149 ILVGYNDCR
+149 ILPEYNNSK

-222 ELSKTDEFLR
+222 ELSKSEEFLR
-232 ATGRGISP
+232 ATGHGISS
-240 KRMKDNYVI
+240 KRQKDNYVV
-249 LRSISFYLLFQK
+249 LRSISFYLLYKK
-261 SETVLEQNGEA
+261 SEIVLKQNGES

-290 NEKASDELIADCK
+290 NEKASDELIADCRA
-303 TMFLRAMNNSY
+303 MFLRAMNNSY
-314 EIMGEDAYRFA
+314 DIMGEDAYRFA
-325 AYEEKD
+325 AYEDENGKS
-331 GRPRKRPINMPLFEM
+331 RKRPINMPLFEM
-346 LVYIF
+346 LVFIF
-351 SYECVSVNPQITRNS
+351 SDDCVTTNKFVTRNA
-366 INRFKASY
+366 INKFKESY
-374 DYQNMLMSNVDSSTN
+374 DYQKMLMSNVDSSTN
-389 VAERFNAAKKLIEQ
+389 VTERFTTALKLIKQ
-403 IKNDTANN
+403 IKDDTSNN
-411 HQ
+411 NQ

>member
-1 MNFFSVIACFSEKI
+1 
-15 SKFAANFKNMQ
+15 MQ
-26 EDKSDIMDED
+26 EDRDIDRYDD

-43 NSSSEVNEVYP
+43 NSSAEVNEVYP

-68 HIKRLVEE
+68 HIKRLVED

-135 LDFLNNKLVLRDLK
+135 LDFLNDKLVLKDLK
-149 ILVGYNDCR
+149 ILPEYNDCK

-222 ELSKTDEFLR
+222 ELSKTEEFLR
-232 ATGRGISP
+232 ATGHGISP
-240 KRMKDNYVI
+240 KRKKDNYVV
-249 LRSISFYLLFQK
+249 LRTISFYLLYRK
-261 SETVLEQNGEA
+261 ADVVLKQNGEA

-290 NEKASDELIADCK
+290 NEKASDELIADCR

-314 EIMGEDAYRFA
+314 RIMGEDAYRFV
-325 AYEEKD
+325 AYEDESGKS
-331 GRPRKRPINMPLFEM
+331 RKRPINMPLFEM
-346 LVYIF
+346 LAYIF
-351 SYECVSVNPQITRNS
+351 SDDCVTNNSQITRDA
-366 INRFKASY
+366 INKFKDTY
-374 DYQNMLMSNVDSSTN
+374 DYHKMLMSNVDSSTN
-389 VAERFNAAKKLIEQ
+389 VSERFSTAKKLLEQ
-403 IKNDTANN
+403 IKHDTANID
-411 HQ
+411 